1 MTAVLK
7 DTKEMITEERHVG
20 RGKKSMAW
28 PSTNQEERLQERPTL
43 LELDFG
49 LPASIIVRKYIFVV
63 YVTSLWYFVME
74 KPV

>member
-7 DTKEMITEERHVG
+7 DTKEMITEERHVR

-28 PSTNQEERLQERPTL
+28 PSTDQEERLQERPTL

-49 LPASIIVRKYIFVV
+49 LPASMIVRKYTFVV
-63 YVTSLWYFVME
+63 YVTSLWYLVME
-74 KPV
+74 

>member
-7 DTKEMITEERHVG
+7 DTKEMITEERHVR

-28 PSTNQEERLQERPTL
+28 PSTDQEERLQERPTL

-49 LPASIIVRKYIFVV
+49 LPVSIIVRKYTFVV

-74 KPV
+74 

>member
-7 DTKEMITEERHVG
+7 DTKEMITEERHVR
-20 RGKKSMAW
+20 RGKKNMAW
-28 PSTNQEERLQERPTL
+28 PSTDQDERLQERPTL

-49 LPASIIVRKYIFVV
+49 LPASMIVRKYTFVV

-74 KPV
+74 

>member
-7 DTKEMITEERHVG
+7 DTKEMITEERHVR

-28 PSTNQEERLQERPTL
+28 PSTDQEERLQERPTL

-49 LPASIIVRKYIFVV
+49 LPASMIVRKYTFVV

-74 KPV
+74 

>member
-7 DTKEMITEERHVG
+7 DTKEMITEERHVR
-20 RGKKSMAW
+20 RGKKNMAW
-28 PSTNQEERLQERPTL
+28 PSTDQEERLQERPTL

-49 LPASIIVRKYIFVV
+49 LPASMIVRKYTFVV

-74 KPV
+74 